1 MLAIVENLSDPSLL
15 VVGILA
21 IVIGIAFGVMLSRWR
36 VRWRMAR
43 SRRMGT
49 RGEARAW
56 KLLKRAGYK
65 VTQTQVSGEI
75 DIEVDGVLEA
85 HTVRAD
91 ALAEKNDDLF
101 LVEVKGGDVS
111 ADPRNRNTRRQLL
124 EYALAFD
131 TDGLLLVDAANKRIR
146 TIRFPQLE
154 DV

>member
-1 MLAIVENLSDPSLL
+1 MLGFISNLSQPTMVTVGL
-15 VVGILA
+15 VAVAL
-21 IVIGIAFGVMLSRWR
+21 GVCLGLMVARWR

-43 SRRMGT
+43 SRRLGVK
-49 RGEARAW
+49 GEALAW
-56 KLLKRAGYK
+56 KMLKRAGYH

-91 ALAEKNDDLF
+91 ALAQKDEQLF
-101 LVEVKGGDVS
+101 LVEVKGGQAS
-111 ADPRNRNTRRQLL
+111 ADPRNRQTRRQLL

-131 TDGLLLVDAANKRIR
+131 TDGLLLVDAANRRIR